1 MNRKPLHINLDAGE
15 GLVDERPLYP
25 YVHALNIACGGHAG
39 SVESVKQTLE
49 MGTALGLQL
58 GAHPSYPDKA
68 HFGRRSMRLN
78 KEALKGAL
86 TEQLDLFQSQIEKLG
101 LQWTHLKAHGA
112 LYNDLAQDQALSE
125 NFLSAIAPFMSDK
138 TLYVQQHSAL
148 AQCAED
154 QGFHCTYEYFID
166 RRYLNASQLL
176 SRSDPRG
183 VIHSAEECL
192 TQLRLMQEGY
202 LIDVNQQKHAVD
214 AHTFCVH
221 SDHPN
226 TQHILQ
232 TIHGA

>member
-1 MNRKPLHINLDAGE
+1 MNSKALHINLDAGE
-15 GLVDERPLYP
+15 GLVDERPFYP

-39 SVESVKQTLE
+39 SVESIKQTLE
-49 MGTALGLQL
+49 MGNALDLQL

-68 HFGRRSMRLN
+68 HFGRRSMHLS

-112 LYNDLAQDQALSE
+112 LYNDLAQDLALAE
-125 NFLSAIAPFMSDK
+125 NFLLAITPYMMGK
-138 TLYVQQHSAL
+138 TLYVQEHSAL
-148 AQCAED
+148 AHYAEK
-154 QGFHCTYEYFID
+154 QGFHCINEYFID

-176 SRSDPRG
+176 PRSDSRG

-192 TQLRLMQEGY
+192 TQLRMMQEGY
-202 LIDVNQQKHAVD
+202 LIDVNQQKHAVKV
-214 AHTFCVH
+214 HTYCVH

-226 TQHILQ
+226 THHILK